1 MSTVSNKM
9 TVEQFE
15 AYAAKHGR
23 CELIHG
29 EVRDMTPASFDHG
42 DITGALHT
50 LIGYHVMTG
59 DLGKVFS
66 AETGFRLDDEQG
78 PVVRAPDIA
87 FVSNERLP
95 KETPATFATF
105 APDLVVET
113 ISPNDK
119 QSDVSEKVLWW
130 LSKGVKE
137 AWVADPANKTITLH
151 HPDGNARVYTSDQ
164 VIDDSQVL
172 PDLTLEL
179 GKVFTR

>member
-1 MSTVSNKM
+1 MTSVSNKM

-15 AYAAKHGR
+15 AYAAGHGR

-29 EVRDMTPASFDHG
+29 EVRELTPASYDHG
-42 DITGALHT
+42 AVTSRLHIFIGQYVAEAALGE
-50 LIGYHVMTG
+50 LLV
-59 DLGKVFS
+59 

-87 FVSNERLP
+87 FVSSERLP
-95 KETPATFATF
+95 KEPPKSFATF

-113 ISPNDK
+113 TSPNDK
-119 QSDVSEKVLWW
+119 QSEVSEKILWW

-151 HPDGNARVYTSDQ
+151 HPDGRARVYRSDQ

-172 PDLTLEL
+172 PGLTIALSN
-179 GKVFTR
+179 VFTR

>member
-1 MSTVSNKM
+1 M
-9 TVEQFE
+9 TVEEFE
-15 AYAAKHGR
+15 VYAATHGR

-29 EVRDMTPASFDHG
+29 EVRQMTPASYDHG
-42 DITGALHT
+42 DITGKLHIF
-50 LIGYHVMTG
+50 IGQHVIAEQ
-59 DLGKVFS
+59 LGKLLA

-95 KETPATFATF
+95 KEKPTSFATF
-105 APDLVVET
+105 APDLIVET
-113 ISPNDK
+113 LSPGD
-119 QSDVSEKVLWW
+119 SAESVSEKILWW

-172 PDLTLEL
+172 PGLTIALS
-179 GKVFTR
+179 KVFTR